1 MDILIKNVTIV
12 TCNAQNEVLKGD
24 ILIKNGRIARIAENI
39 ELSIYEQACVKV
51 IEGKDLIAIPGL
63 INAHTHCGQTILRS
77 FADDLPLYEWLFE
90 KIFPAEEKL
99 TKEMIYFS
107 SLLGIAEMLKSGTTM
122 FFDMYFHEDMT
133 AKAVQETGIKAVLSR
148 GLQSDEKEDVRLDET
163 KELIYNY
170 SSDKIKVFFGPHSVY
185 TCSYELLEKV
195 AQLAQEF
202 RTGVMIHLS
211 ESENEVNSCFE
222 KYDMSPVKLCNQ
234 AGLFDTIC
242 VAAHCVYVDDEDIEI
257 MAEKNVSCV
266 YNPTSNLKLGNG
278 FAPVQNMIKSG
289 VNVAIGTDSAASNNN
304 LNMLKEMHIASLLE
318 KGMYRLSD
326 ILKAEQILK
335 MATVNAAMAAGI
347 NNTGVLHE
355 GFCAD
360 IVLLKANDFNMLP
373 CYNPISNVVY
383 SSNPSNVYATIV
395 DGQILYMDGKLFTID
410 EEALVKE
417 IKSIEKFLKESI

>member
-1 MDILIKNVTIV
+1 MDILVKNATII
-12 TCNAQNEVLKGD
+12 TCNTQNEVLKGD
-24 ILIKNGRIARIAENI
+24 ILIKNGKIAKVAENI
-39 ELSIYEQACVKV
+39 ELSIYEQSNVKI
-51 IEGKDLIAIPGL
+51 IEGSNLIAIPGL
-63 INAHTHCGQTILRS
+63 INAHTHCGQTVLRS
-77 FADDLPLYEWLFE
+77 FADDMPLYEWLFE

-107 SLLGIAEMLKSGTTM
+107 SLLGIAEMIKSGTTM
-122 FFDMYFHEDMT
+122 FYDMYFHEDMT
-133 AKAVQETGIKAVLSR
+133 AKAVQQTGIKAVLSR
-148 GLQSDEKEDVRLDET
+148 GLQTDEKEGLRLDET

-195 AQLAQEF
+195 ARLAHEF
-202 RTGVMIHLS
+202 KTGVMIHLS
-211 ESENEVNSCFE
+211 ESENEVTECYE
-222 KYDMSPVKLCNQ
+222 RYDMSPVKLCDK

-242 VAAHCVYVDDEDIEI
+242 IAAHCVYVDDEDIEV
-257 MAEKNVSCV
+257 MADKNVSVV

-278 FAPVQNMIKSG
+278 FAPVHNMIKSG

-304 LNMLKEMHIASLLE
+304 LNMLEEMHIASLLE
-318 KGMYRLSD
+318 KGMYRLPD
-326 ILKAEQILK
+326 IMNTQQILK

-347 NNTGVLHE
+347 NNTGVIQE

-360 IVLLKANDFNMLP
+360 IVLLKADDFNMLP
-373 CYNPISNVVY
+373 SYNPISNVVY

-410 EEALVKE
+410 EQALIKE
-417 IKSIEKFLKESI
+417 IKSIERYLKESI

>member
-1 MDILIKNVTIV
+1 MDILIKNATII

-24 ILIKNGRIARIAENI
+24 ILIKSGKIARIAENI

-51 IEGKDLIAIPGL
+51 IEGKDLIAMPGL
-63 INAHTHCGQTILRS
+63 INAHTHCGQTVLRS

-133 AKAVQETGIKAVLSR
+133 AKAVQQTGIKAVLSR
-148 GLQSDEKEDVRLDET
+148 GLQTDEKEDLRLDET

-202 RTGVMIHLS
+202 KTGVMIHLS
-211 ESENEVNSCFE
+211 ESENEVNGCYE

-242 VAAHCVYVDDEDIEI
+242 IAAHCVYVDDEDIEI

-304 LNMLKEMHIASLLE
+304 LNMLEEMHIASLLE

-326 ILKAEQILK
+326 ILNAQQILK
-335 MATVNAAMAAGI
+335 MATVNAAIAAGI
-347 NNTGVLHE
+347 NKTGVLQE

-395 DGQILYMDGKLFTID
+395 DGQILYMNGKLFTLD
-410 EEALVKE
+410 EEVLVKE
-417 IKSIEKFLKESI
+417 VKSIEKFLRESV